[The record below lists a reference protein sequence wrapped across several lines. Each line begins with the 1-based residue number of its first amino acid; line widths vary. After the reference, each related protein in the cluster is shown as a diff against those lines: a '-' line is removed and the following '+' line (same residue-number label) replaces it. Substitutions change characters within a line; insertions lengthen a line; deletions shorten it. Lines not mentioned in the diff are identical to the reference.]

1 MKTCFIVNFFTRE
14 GMRKRLLLGCCLML
28 FVMPMF
34 SQFTFSHLKKQ
45 PAAKFSFNNEST
57 EDEISKQKAK
67 LVGAFFTDD
76 RFGNSRSAV
85 YLGGHASSY
94 INLGTYK
101 ALKPKTGSIS
111 IWVNL
116 ARETYYGRG
125 YTHNPIILTKNAPR
139 DDYNEAYAIFFDFML
154 KRICVSLANDSLS
167 SPNVYDMR
175 EFKFMAWHHVV
186 VTYDYHNLSLYVDGK
201 FIGTTVKDYEIK
213 FDPLDSV
220 IVGGSANKK
229 NIRYSMGT
237 FDDIEFYDTVLTESE
252 VDALYHA
259 PNPNRN
265 KIILNWILLILS
277 IAVGIVG
284 IYFFIRYRFR
294 VVLKREQERLELAN
308 KLLENDLRIHRA
320 LMNPHFIFNALNS
333 LHNHIL
339 TNNTDVASDYLVKF
353 SRLIRKILDSNMT
366 DTISLETEIDL
377 LKRYLEIEELRFNDR
392 IKHEIII
399 EDIKPSAINIPIM
412 MVQPFVENS
421 VWHGLRDKQ
430 GEKIIT
436 ISFSLFETHYIKC
449 VVEDNGTGRKIKP
462 NPEKA
467 SLSTGFVKQRLDL
480 LNKIHNLSCN
490 LTITDKPNGTGTIV
504 TLLMPILNK

>member
-1 MKTCFIVNFFTRE
+1 MKIYFNYFV
-14 GMRKRLLLGCCLML
+14 CCCVIL
-28 FVMPMF
+28 FSPPAF
-34 SQFTFSHLKKQ
+34 SQSEKQ
-45 PAAKFSFNNEST
+45 PVAKFSFNNENT

-67 LVGAFFTDD
+67 LVGAIFTDD
-76 RFGNSRSAV
+76 RFGNSKSAV
-85 YLGGHASSY
+85 FLMGQEYSY
-94 INLGTYK
+94 INLGTYS
-101 ALKPKTGSIS
+101 ALKPRTGSIS
-111 IWVNL
+111 IWINM
-116 ARETYYGRG
+116 ARYIYYGRG
-125 YTHNPIILTKNAPR
+125 YDHNPIILTKNAPR
-139 DDYNEAYAIFFDFML
+139 DDYHEAYAIFLDFKA
-154 KRICVSLANDSLS
+154 KRLMASSVYDSLS
-167 SPNVYDMR
+167 SHNIYDTK
-175 EFKFMAWHHVV
+175 EFTFTTWHHLVM
-186 VTYDYHNLSLYVDGK
+186 TYDNENFSFYVDGK
-201 FIGTTVKDYEIK
+201 RVGTTLKDFEIK

-229 NIRYSMGT
+229 NIRYTNGT
-237 FDDIEFYDTVLTESE
+237 FDDIEFFDTVLTQSD

-259 PNPNRN
+259 PNPNRT
-265 KIILNWILLILS
+265 KIVLNWILVILLIAGGVTGL
-277 IAVGIVG
+277 
-284 IYFFIRYRFR
+284 YFFIRYRFR
-294 VVLKREQERLELAN
+294 VTLKKEKERLELAN

-377 LKRYLEIEELRFNDR
+377 LNRYLEIEELRFNNS
-392 IKHEIII
+392 IKHEVII
-399 EDIKPSAINIPIM
+399 EDIIPSTVTIPIM

-430 GEKIIT
+430 GEKVIT
-436 ISFSLFETHYIKC
+436 ISFSLYETNYIKC

-480 LNKIHNLSCN
+480 LNKIHNLSCS

-504 TLLMPILNK
+504 TLLMPILKK